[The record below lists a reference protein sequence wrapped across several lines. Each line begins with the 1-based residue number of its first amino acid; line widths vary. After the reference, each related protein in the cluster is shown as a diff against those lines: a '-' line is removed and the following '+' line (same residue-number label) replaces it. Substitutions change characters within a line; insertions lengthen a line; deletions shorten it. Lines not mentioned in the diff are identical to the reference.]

1 MFLIYVAVK
10 LFIINYAAAIEFL
23 IISCVRK
30 FLFE

>member
-10 LFIINYAAAIEFL
+10 LFIITYAAAFE
-23 IISCVRK
+23 CVRK